1 MKKVGIVYICR
12 RRYILFWKDFYLSCE
27 KHFFPKEGEKHYFVF
42 TDGVVYDEK
51 NPRIHVYPIKKE
63 FDHVGGLLRPDMFLK
78 AETKLKEMDY
88 VYFFN
93 ANLKFVKDIGIEYF
107 PESSDELVV
116 IPHSFSIKERRKIG
130 FSHKNP
136 DSLVFVSDNDN
147 IIYIAGEGN
156 GASSKLFLKL
166 VKETTIRTQ
175 EVFSKEIVITF
186 HNDFHPN
193 RYIFDSEV
201 KIIPQK

>member
-12 RRYILFWKDFYLSCE
+12 GRYILFWKDFYLSCE

-42 TDGVVYDEK
+42 TDGVVYDEE
-51 NPRIHVYPIKKE
+51 NPRVHVYPIKKE
-63 FDHVGGLLRPDMFLK
+63 FDVSGLLRPDMFLK

-107 PESSDELVV
+107 PASPDELVV
-116 IPHSFSIKERRKIG
+116 IPHSFVIKKRRKVD
-130 FSHKNP
+130 FPYEKNT

-156 GASSKLFLKL
+156 GASSELFLKL

-175 EVFSKEIVITF
+175 EVLSKEIVVTF

-193 RYIFDSEV
+193 RYILNSEV
-201 KIIPQK
+201 RIIPQK